1 MKKNEEKMM
10 SKVTI
15 PTPNDKGVEIAI
27 DVQKVAILVKSKLLN
42 ITKEKTQYKRYISVE
57 KMLIEPNQDLKEM
70 IRKRVELK
78 GLTIIAKIQE
88 IACDEMATN
97 KEEINDIVK
106 RVIEEELGNNKEDII
121 AEALAK
127 SVLNLALK
135 CKGKTK
141 YAS

>member
-57 KMLIEPNQDLKEM
+57 KMLIEPNKDLEEM

>member
-27 DVQKVAILVKSKLLN
+27 DVQQKIFLTRYLN

>member
-57 KMLIEPNQDLKEM
+57 KMLIEPNQDLEEM